1 MSEWKINKDKLD
13 NALLNLSFL
22 IPIIYE
28 AIYSY
33 FGTKEIILRFLLFL
47 PLGVIM
53 PFVIGYIFGSVLE
66 DNNLNRARGWMY
78 LISGIIW
85 YNVLIIPVPNIIL
98 YILVYFI
105 MNFIFSFGIHKIGLN
120 IIKYLSNKV
129 TRYQEVR
136 IRRSGMTIMFLVFTL
151 KILGDEILRE
161 TFKFDYNLI
170 PLILILIF
178 IIMYDNGL
186 IEQTRYLKMKK
197 INE

>member
-1 MSEWKINKDKLD
+1 
-13 NALLNLSFL
+13 
-22 IPIIYE
+22 
-28 AIYSY
+28 
-33 FGTKEIILRFLLFL
+33 
-47 PLGVIM
+47 M

-98 YILVYFI
+98 YILIYFI

-129 TRYQEVR
+129 TRYQEIR